1 MSRKNFSR
9 DGAGKDAWLAER
21 TAKVE
26 HAQEQLK
33 RGLTAL
39 VTSDDWTALLA
50 RIGKSI
56 HKKLSAGRYSF
67 RNQILLSIAA
77 GDRGM
82 PQPSLVATYEAW
94 KRAGRQVKRGEKSLC
109 ILQPKPC
116 KGRDRVHPETGETI
130 EGKRFAL
137 FVPLSVFDVSQTD
150 GEPLAEAE
158 RITVD
163 VQSPEGFAESAD
175 KLRAVALALG
185 GGTVVS
191 SVEIREATGRDP
203 VRVGGWFDRITKEI
217 VVINRAGS
225 AQTFKTLVH
234 EIAHA
239 ILHGGTDHHSAPE
252 MEVEAESTAY
262 VVCSAL
268 GLDTAGY
275 SFPYVATWAKRESC
289 DPATAVARSGDKITK
304 AATTILDALVGAIEV
319 DATDENQ
326 PIAKQAAA

>member
-1 MSRKNFSR
+1 MTRKTSPKTHKSFSR
-9 DGAGKDAWLAER
+9 DGVDKDAKIAER
-21 TAKVE
+21 AAKIE
-26 HAQEQLK
+26 RAQEQLK
-33 RGLTAL
+33 RGLSAL

-77 GDRGM
+77 EDRGM

-94 KRAGRQVKRGEKSLC
+94 KRAGRQVKRGEKSLV
-109 ILQPKPC
+109 ILQPKPM
-116 KGRDRVHPETGETI
+116 KGRDRVDAKTGETV

-137 FVPLSVFDVSQTD
+137 FVPLSVFNVSQTD
-150 GEPLAEAE
+150 GEPLVEAE
-158 RITVD
+158 RITID

-175 KLRAVALALG
+175 KLRVVALALG

-191 SVEIREATGRDP
+191 SVEIREPTNRDP
-203 VRVGGWFDRITKEI
+203 VGVGGWFDRITKEI
-217 VVINRAGS
+217 VVINRAGP

-268 GLDTAGY
+268 GLDTAG
-275 SFPYVATWAKRESC
+275 
-289 DPATAVARSGDKITK
+289 
-304 AATTILDALVGAIEV
+304 
-319 DATDENQ
+319 
-326 PIAKQAAA
+326 